1 MHHVILGGLL
11 KAGNSLLA
19 LNPVQHC
26 ANQKI
31 LCSGIL
37 YIHLC
42 LCCEQFNSPAFI
54 SSRIESMSDEDVSQA
69 LSLPSA
75 PVARLIDQLLSDN
88 DASIAA
94 AVEAQTAGRLQD
106 MVVYIERL
114 QSNLMRLGK
123 LYDLHALYGGP
134 MPERQPI
141 PTSATGPDFW
151 KLLEHSARQTIL
163 AQVREWGRCST

>member
-1 MHHVILGGLL
+1 
-11 KAGNSLLA
+11 
-19 LNPVQHC
+19 
-26 ANQKI
+26 
-31 LCSGIL
+31 
-37 YIHLC
+37 
-42 LCCEQFNSPAFI
+42 
-54 SSRIESMSDEDVSQA
+54 MSDEDVSQA

-75 PVARLIDQLLSDN
+75 PIARLIDQLLGDN
-88 DASIAA
+88 DAFIAA

-134 MPERQPI
+134 MPERRPI
-141 PTSATGPDFW
+141 PTSAAGADFW

-163 AQVREWGRCST
+163 AQVRGQKSCSTRASQPASQHDLSTRLPCLMTTESSTGSAMQVCRVRLQRVYSH